1 MHRSCTGVS
10 ADFERLPDS
19 RRKALGLCFPQAFV
33 PRTRTGAQGKA
44 LGGAETEG
52 LTPGVWKALE
62 IKRDSRAR
70 PVQSATFIT
79 ETDR

>member
-1 MHRSCTGVS
+1 MHGDRAET
-10 ADFERLPDS
+10 
-19 RRKALGLCFPQAFV
+19 ALG
-33 PRTRTGAQGKA
+33 TAQGKA

-70 PVQSATFIT
+70 PVQSATFILLWRQT
-79 ETDR
+79 AEYLAASGPVSIDQI